1 MHQSAIT
8 EEERLE
14 HLKTTRA
21 KIKKKLADRISGSP
35 PAASPLIPRLTVA
48 NVTAAAAD
56 AAPIDASTAVQ
67 LQTAQVR
74 IQELEAMMMQQDS
87 LPSMGTMGG
96 EVLPSQTTSVATLG
110 RSEMTKEM
118 RQKVAWHELY
128 NSLIED
134 EKKRDVNNFE
144 FYSKADIGSH
154 ARGTDETNIKDVQLD
169 YETCC
174 ADLDHKTKKALRR
187 LDTDGN
193 GKISTAELLHA
204 GEDHQH
210 LRQKVIFFV
219 IIIALIA
226 LLLFASCYLA
236 VVLSQ
241 PITVT
246 PGGQMAVPGAPE
258 KGKILETADATEKIP
273 VAFAPLLSLAD
284 MGRVNTITVSNLAS
298 NKVPCATC
306 PTKMVI
312 TVDVANKIS
321 DTKAHFYRTQGITV
335 TIDRGLI
342 KVANIPGQGSTVFDA
357 CGSASCS
364 SIKIAGMNVAAL
376 KARARSLGYLN
387 FGRRGEEKKCST
399 ASPEKK
405 SFVQEHKKALIA
417 GGVATAG
424 IAAVVIAKKTG
435 AKEFEGVEWT
445 GFPKDDTPGNP
456 GGDWPHG
463 EASLMARA
471 EAIKRS
477 SAASVENI
485 P

>member
-1 MHQSAIT
+1 MHQSATT

-35 PAASPLIPRLTVA
+35 PAASPLIPRLDSTNVA
-48 NVTAAAAD
+48 QPQQPPPP
-56 AAPIDASTAVQ
+56 PIDASTAVQ

-204 GEDHQH
+204 GEDHQN

-298 NKVPCATC
+298 NNVPCATC

-364 SIKIAGMNVAAL
+364 SIKIGGMNVAAL

-387 FGRRGEEKKCST
+387 FGRR
-399 ASPEKK
+399 
-405 SFVQEHKKALIA
+405 
-417 GGVATAG
+417 
-424 IAAVVIAKKTG
+424 
-435 AKEFEGVEWT
+435 
-445 GFPKDDTPGNP
+445 
-456 GGDWPHG
+456 
-463 EASLMARA
+463 EAQRRYPVPITRGLC
-471 EAIKRS
+471 
-477 SAASVENI
+477 
-485 P
+485 